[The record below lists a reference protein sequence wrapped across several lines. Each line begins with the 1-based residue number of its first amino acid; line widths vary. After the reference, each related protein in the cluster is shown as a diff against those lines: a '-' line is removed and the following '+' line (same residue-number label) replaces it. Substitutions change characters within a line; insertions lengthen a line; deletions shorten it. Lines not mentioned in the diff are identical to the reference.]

1 MVRHGQMQNPQQDV
15 DAWLRSLVD
24 AFEQTSLVDTGV
36 APCEPAPSDALLHD
50 VIAQLSQPADAHPQD
65 LPLQPKLAVH
75 SPAICNRGWLPR
87 SSPRSLAS

>member
-1 MVRHGQMQNPQQDV
+1 MVRHGQMQNPPQDV
-15 DAWLRSLVD
+15 NAWLRSLVD

-36 APCEPAPSDALLHD
+36 SPCAPAPSDALLHD

-65 LPLQPKLAVH
+65 MPPRPTLAVH